1 MIMFGLLK
9 RNAKYIVGNVRS
21 ESTDNTNRALI
32 IDAIN
37 NSLCIPQSGFNKGK
51 RDGSR
56 WCLQLEMCH
65 DTQYAIIRAEEEKQ
79 KRILF
84 SELTEED
91 KGWIFAINDFV
102 SDRQDAY
109 KKEY

>member
-1 MIMFGLLK
+1 MFGLLK

-51 RDGSR
+51 RENIHLFR
-56 WCLQLEMCH
+56 LNAL
-65 DTQYAIIRAEEEKQ
+65 
-79 KRILF
+79 ILKPRGLF
-84 SELTEED
+84 Q
-91 KGWIFAINDFV
+91 IV
-102 SDRQDAY
+102 
-109 KKEY
+109 